1 MNKTYIILMIVILS
15 ISCKKKQTDLKLL
28 SKQNFERIIDS
39 TKVYLFTPGYINK
52 PKYIILIKYLQ
63 KNLIPKNTI

>member
-1 MNKTYIILMIVILS
+1 MIVILS

-28 SKQNFERIIDS
+28 SKQNFERIIDG

-52 PKYIILIKYLQ
+52 PKSIILIKYLQ